1 MALAGHGLAM
11 TEFLLAAAA
20 FVLATAAP
28 GLIRLLWGP
37 SNADRMLAPQ
47 LLGTAG
53 VAALLLLGE
62 ATRELGVADVA
73 MVLALLSAL
82 ASVAFVAGCVRKAS
96 GAKSRL
102 ETDAEPDLEPAVGVA
117 PGRTTNA
124 NPDQTAEDS
133 TVRDG
138 P

>member
-1 MALAGHGLAM
+1 M

-20 FVLATAAP
+20 FVLAVAAP
-28 GLIRLLWGP
+28 GLVRLLRGP

-73 MVLALLSAL
+73 MVLALLSAF
-82 ASVAFVAGCVRKAS
+82 ASVAFVAGTVHKAS
-96 GAKSRL
+96 GAKSRI
-102 ETDAEPDLEPAVGVA
+102 DPDGEPELEPAVEA
-117 PGRTTNA
+117 ASGRTPNA
-124 NPDQTAEDS
+124 RSNQAAGDS
-133 TVRDG
+133 TAKDG

>member
-1 MALAGHGLAM
+1 M

-20 FVLATAAP
+20 FVLAVAAL
-28 GLIRLLWGP
+28 GLVRLLRGP

-73 MVLALLSAL
+73 MVLALLSAF
-82 ASVAFVAGCVRKAS
+82 ASVAFVAGSVRKAS
-96 GAKSRL
+96 GAYSRL
-102 ETDAEPDLEPAVGVA
+102 ETEAQPDRRTDPGLSASAGSKQGADDSMA
-117 PGRTTNA
+117 P
-124 NPDQTAEDS
+124 PK
-133 TVRDG
+133 

>member
-1 MALAGHGLAM
+1 M

-20 FVLATAAP
+20 FVLAIAAP
-28 GLIRLLWGP
+28 GLVRLLRGP

-73 MVLALLSAL
+73 MVLALLSAF
-82 ASVAFVAGCVRKAS
+82 ASVAFVAGSVYKAS
-96 GAKSRL
+96 GVKSRIAT
-102 ETDAEPDLEPAVGVA
+102 EGEPKLEPALEA
-117 PGRTTNA
+117 ASGRTPNA
-124 NPDQTAEDS
+124 RPSQTAGDS
-133 TVRDG
+133 TVNDG

>member
-1 MALAGHGLAM
+1 MVTMDAM

-20 FVLATAAP
+20 FVLAIAAL
-28 GLIRLLWGP
+28 GLVRLLRGP

-73 MVLALLSAL
+73 MVLALLSAF
-82 ASVAFVAGCVRKAS
+82 ASVAFVAGSVRKAS

-102 ETDAEPDLEPAVGVA
+102 ETDAEPELETGPGAGDLERKP
-117 PGRTTNA
+117 
-124 NPDQTAEDS
+124 QTD
-133 TVRDG
+133 RG
-138 P
+138 